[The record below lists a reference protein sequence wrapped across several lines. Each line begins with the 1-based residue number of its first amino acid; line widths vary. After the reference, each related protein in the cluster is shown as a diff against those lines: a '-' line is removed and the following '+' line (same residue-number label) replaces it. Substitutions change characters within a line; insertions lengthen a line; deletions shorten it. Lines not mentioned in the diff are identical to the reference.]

1 MLSKI
6 EFDLNLN
13 WFKVFLALFLL
24 ELVMLLSGLFQPLLL
39 ILTLLALFGV
49 LVFYLLFVKEP
60 FIWICLLL
68 FASGL
73 EVWGRITENITVFHV
88 IYILSLIGFSCY
100 LLFQRSVQQLI
111 INTPINKYI
120 FAYLGF
126 SLFSLIYSPNL
137 ESGIIYISVTF
148 ALFVFFLLIVNFVKS
163 DLHLRLV
170 VFTLLLMNT
179 FVTLLLIYQ
188 FIRGDFIPG
197 VMDASIIT
205 GGFKFYRAVGTFS
218 DPNVAATFIATGV
231 ILAFSLLIHSRDR
244 FITKLIYLFG
254 SLISI
259 IGIIIT
265 FSRSGWIFLTAGIFI
280 SLFFINNK
288 KKLIVIIIFFSLLVI
303 LATFTTPLGALISDR
318 FLSIFELLKDPS
330 IKARMLMGESGIRM
344 FFDSPI
350 WGFGYRSFPLVYD
363 YYINPDMPWETL
375 YIKESHTLFV
385 CLLAELGVIGF
396 VIVFLWFKRVLI
408 DCFKFIRVDKNHFTK
423 AVLIGS
429 FSLFVAFNVNFL
441 FYGNLFPQFNL
452 IWLNFGIIYTITLKQ
467 RTPLLNQS
475 SI

>member
-49 LVFYLLFVKEP
+49 VVFYLLFVKEP

-231 ILAFSLLIHSRDR
+231 ILAFSLLIHSRDK
-244 FITKLIYLFG
+244 FITKLFYVAG

-265 FSRSGWIFLTAGIFI
+265 FSRSGWIFLIAGIFI
-280 SLFFINNK
+280 SLFFIYNK
-288 KKLIVIIIFFSLLVI
+288 KKLLLIILFLSLLVI
-303 LATFTTPLGALISDR
+303 LITFTTPLGALISDR
-318 FLSIFELLKDPS
+318 FFSIFDLLKDPS
-330 IKARMLMGESGIRM
+330 IKARLLMGESGIRM

-350 WGFGYRSFPLVYD
+350 WGLGYRSFPLVYD

-375 YIKESHTLFV
+375 YIKESHTLFIF
-385 CLLAELGVIGF
+385 LLAELGIIGF
-396 VIVFLWFKRVLI
+396 VIVFLWFKRVII
-408 DCFKFIRVDKNHFTK
+408 DCFKFIRVEKKQFTR
-423 AVLIGS
+423 AILIGS
-429 FSLFVAFNVNFL
+429 FSLFIAFNVNFL

-452 IWLNFGIIYTITLKQ
+452 IWLNFGLNYSIILKI
-467 RTPLLNQS
+467 NNGV

>member
-13 WFKVFLALFLL
+13 WFKVFVALFLL

-88 IYILSLIGFSCY
+88 IYVLSLIGFSCY
-100 LLFQRSVQQLI
+100 ILFQNKVEQLI
-111 INTPINKYI
+111 VDTPINKYI
-120 FAYLGF
+120 LAYLGF
-126 SLFSLIYSPNL
+126 ALFSLIYSSNV
-137 ESGIIYISVTF
+137 ESGIIYILVTF

-231 ILAFSLLIHSRDR
+231 ILAFALLIHSRDR

-288 KKLIVIIIFFSLLVI
+288 KKLIVIILFFSLLVI

-318 FLSIFELLKDPS
+318 FLSIFDLIKDPS
-330 IKARMLMGESGIRM
+330 IKARILMVESGFQM

-363 YYINPDMPWETL
+363 YYINPGMPWETL
-375 YIKESHTLFV
+375 YIKESHTLFI

-396 VIVFLWFKRVLI
+396 AIVFLWFKRVLI

-423 AVLIGS
+423 AILIGS

-452 IWLNFGIIYTITLKQ
+452 IWLNFGLIYSITLKQ
-467 RTPLLNQS
+467 QSPLLNQS
-475 SI
+475 SV